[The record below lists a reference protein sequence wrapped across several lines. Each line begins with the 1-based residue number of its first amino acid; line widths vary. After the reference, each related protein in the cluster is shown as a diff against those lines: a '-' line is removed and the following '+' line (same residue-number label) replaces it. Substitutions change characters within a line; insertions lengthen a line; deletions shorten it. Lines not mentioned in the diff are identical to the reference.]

1 MIRASL
7 LDAYRRTGA
16 DPPFGDPARAHG
28 TPLEGY
34 YWRIVDPEA
43 GRVIVAL
50 CGVCR
55 PGAESWATVAVAA
68 HPGGFLRH
76 AMVAPAAGEREA
88 FGVRAGG
95 GPCGSA
101 EALGVRG
108 SAEALGVGRSAGA
121 FSVRRGDGV
130 LRGSADALSVRLGDD
145 VRVELRLRSPFLW
158 PNRAFGG
165 LGPAHAVPGLG
176 QYWHPVVL
184 AARADGE
191 ASLGGV
197 DVRFHGATAYVEKN
211 WGPGFARHWWWGQA
225 GAFPGADAT
234 VAFAGGRLRVAGQV
248 VAPTAV
254 VVRIGERVLRFAPPV
269 ARVRTAATASAWR
282 VIARTARH
290 AAEIE
295 GDAAGATPHVLP
307 VPDIAARRVEMR
319 SSQHLAGRLRLRV
332 SRGTRTLFEG
342 ASPLAGLELGEP

>member
-1 MIRASL
+1 VLRASL

-34 YWRIVDPEA
+34 YWRIVDPDA

-55 PGAESWATVAVAA
+55 GGGESWATVAVAA
-68 HPGGFLRH
+68 HPGGFVRH
-76 AMVAPAAGEREA
+76 AIVAPAAGERA
-88 FGVRAGG
+88 SFGVRGGAALGAAGSG
-95 GPCGSA
+95 G
-101 EALGVRG
+101 ALGVR
-108 SAEALGVGRSAGA
+108 RGA
-121 FSVRRGDGV
+121 DVF
-130 LRGSADALSVRLGDD
+130 RGSADALSVRLGDD
-145 VRVELRLRSPFLW
+145 ARVELRLRSPTLW
-158 PNRAFGG
+158 PRRAFGG
-165 LGPAHAVPGLG
+165 LGPAQAVPGLG

-197 DVRFHGATAYVEKN
+197 DIRFDGATAYVEKN
-211 WGPGFARHWWWGQA
+211 WGPGFAGHWWWGHA
-225 GAFPGADAT
+225 GAFPSADVT
-234 VAFAGGRLRVAGQV
+234 VAFAGGRLGVAGQV

-254 VVRIGERVLRFAPPV
+254 VVRLGGQVLRFAPPL

-290 AAEIE
+290 AVEIE
-295 GDAAGATPHVLP
+295 GDAAGTTPHVLP
-307 VPDIAARRVEMR
+307 VPDVAARRVEMR
-319 SSQHLAGRLRLRV
+319 STQHLAGRLRLRV
-332 SRGTRTLFEG
+332 SRGSRTLFEG
-342 ASPLAGLELGEP
+342 VSPLAGLELGEP